1 MRVGR
6 EAPVGPPSL
15 PARSEATDDHDD
27 IDNDDDDEIQAN
39 MFEQVKGTTKAT
51 S

>member
-15 PARSEATDDHDD
+15 PARSEATDDDEDD
-27 IDNDDDDEIQAN
+27 VCVGDKDDDDGN
-39 MFEQVKGTTKAT
+39 DD
-51 S
+51 

>member
-15 PARSEATDDHDD
+15 PARSEATDDDVDD
-27 IDNDDDDEIQAN
+27 ADDEA
-39 MFEQVKGTTKAT
+39 KGKNTCLIKI
-51 S
+51 